1 MSQAHHTKDGNED
14 SRDLAERLQSL
25 DTVVEKSS
33 KTLQRLVGIPL
44 ETHQASQELQD
55 LIEEAEKAAEGI
67 RDTLNQQ
74 QSLKNRRQ
82 HNPDQGQGISN
93 EYREEMQFHAA
104 GLEAFGS
111 DENPVTNGRIA
122 NYHIIHEGDIKKDEE
137 AICYVAQ
144 HEPDRLQ
151 KASEGFKM
159 LYNISIS
166 EYDNFQIAS
175 APHEVINALNKK
187 SDMNHF
193 HFSIT
198 ECKPQLK
205 NYVISICDSIINRWK
220 TYISSP
226 SKDGLMTENMHNQNK
241 NQNRC
246 LEQEISD
253 MLQI

>member
-1 MSQAHHTKDGNED
+1 MSQAHYTKDENED
-14 SRDLAERLQSL
+14 RRDLADCLQSL
-25 DTVVEKSS
+25 EIVVEQSS
-33 KTLQRLVGIPL
+33 KTLQVLEKFPL
-44 ETHQASQELQD
+44 ETRQAGSQELRE
-55 LIEEAEKAAEGI
+55 LIEEAEKVAEGM
-67 RDTLNQQ
+67 RDTLKQQ

-82 HNPDQGQGISN
+82 RNHEQGQETSV

-104 GLEAFGS
+104 GLEAFSS
-111 DENPVTNGRIA
+111 DENPATNGCIA

-137 AICYVAQ
+137 AICYLAQ

-151 KASEGFKM
+151 QASEGFRV

-166 EYDNFQIAS
+166 EYDNFQIAT
-175 APHEVINALNKK
+175 APPEVINALNKK

-198 ECKPQLK
+198 ERKPELK
-205 NYVISICDSIINRWK
+205 NYIINICDSIINRWK
-220 TYISSP
+220 TYISSS
-226 SKDGLMTENMHNQNK
+226 SKDRLMTENMHNQNK

-253 MLQI
+253 MF